1 MLANQEKGRNPV
13 RYLCIVHADPQLMA
27 ALSPEEHRALSAEC
41 GAYDRAL
48 IARGKLIA
56 AEALAAPK
64 TARIVRTKG
73 GKAVVT
79 DGPYAESKE
88 VLCGFLFI
96 EAASFAEAVEIAHHC
111 PMSRVGAIEVRPQM
125 TARAGADDATWD
137 EAINRR

>member
-1 MLANQEKGRNPV
+1 M
-13 RYLCIVHADPQLMA
+13 RYLCIVHADPEAMA
-27 ALSPEEHRALSAEC
+27 ALSPAEGRALSDEC
-41 GAYDRAL
+41 RAYDQSL

-56 AEALAAPK
+56 AEALSGPA

-73 GKAVVT
+73 GKPVVT

-96 EAASFAEAVEIAHHC
+96 EAQSFEEAVEIAHKC

-125 TARAGADDATWD
+125 TMRAGDGDTTWD
-137 EAINRR
+137 EALNRT

>member
-1 MLANQEKGRNPV
+1 M
-13 RYLCIVHADPQLMA
+13 RYLCIVHADPVAMA
-27 ALSPEEHRALSAEC
+27 ALSPAEGRALSAEC
-41 GAYDRAL
+41 GAYDQSL

-56 AEALAAPK
+56 AEALASPK

-73 GKAVVT
+73 GRAVVT

-96 EAASFAEAVEIAHHC
+96 EAESFAEAVDIAHKC

-125 TARAGADDATWD
+125 TMRAGDNDATWE
-137 EAINRR
+137 EATNRR

>member
-1 MLANQEKGRNPV
+1 M
-13 RYLCIVHADPQLMA
+13 RYLCIVHADPALMG
-27 ALSPEEHRALSAEC
+27 ALSPEQQRALSAEC
-41 GAYDRAL
+41 GAYDQSL

-56 AEALAAPK
+56 AEALAAPA

-73 GKAVVT
+73 GKPVVT

-96 EAASFAEAVEIAHHC
+96 EAGSLEEAVEIAHHC

-125 TARAGADDATWD
+125 TMRAGDADATWD
-137 EAINRR
+137 EAVTRR